1 MKKVI
6 VMLAML
12 LIGAFV
18 FSQDLAKFKLYRPE
32 EKAEQEIAKATRE
45 AKEERKHVLV
55 QIGGN
60 WCIWCARFHDFV
72 STDSKIDSIVKAGYI
87 VYHMNYSKENY
98 NAKLLTKYGYPQRF
112 GFPVFLVLDED
123 GKLIHT
129 QNSWYLEDGNKSY
142 DRDKVIAFFTDWSP
156 SAFDP
161 KQYKEQ

>member
-12 LIGAFV
+12 LIAAFV
-18 FSQDLAKFKLYRPE
+18 FSQDLAKFKLYKPE
-32 EKAEQEIAKATRE
+32 EKAEQEIGKAVKE
-45 AKEERKHVLV
+45 ANKDHKHVLI